1 MKYQTQVTAS
11 QGKEENQERGNGIF
25 NRANY
30 MRITFYAYF
39 LKLLLIIFLKYK
51 KRGNS
56 DFSTTPSRTLK
67 KG

>member
-11 QGKEENQERGNGIF
+11 QGKEENQEMGNGIF

-51 KRGNS
+51 KRRNS